1 MMVKLK
7 NVRELSATK
16 DIRTTSSRRTTKLS
30 MMLKFTALSYG
41 EVGDG
46 GQIAIL
52 CGRRENCLKSM
63 YVSRWWI
70 ESCLVGEDVVI

>member
-1 MMVKLK
+1 
-7 NVRELSATK
+7 
-16 DIRTTSSRRTTKLS
+16 LS

-63 YVSRWWI
+63 YVSRWWT
-70 ESCLVGEDVVI
+70 ESCLVGEDVEI